1 MLVLSRLRVHLR
13 TVGFLGNFALVE
25 NSVHHT
31 GQLVLPPELHVLS
44 VLVLKKLGSIKYIV
58 YWPSTLF
65 HHRKHRLSAV
75 KIIKKIIF
83 GAIIFSQT
91 MHCEIA
97 AEP

>member
-1 MLVLSRLRVHLR
+1 MHCLGKNYCTKDDFFLMIFTAESVPVLSLLRVHLR

-31 GQLVLPPELHVLS
+31 GQLVLPSELHVLS

-65 HHRKHRLSAV
+65 HHRKQR
-75 KIIKKIIF
+75 F
-83 GAIIFSQT
+83 QQ
-91 MHCEIA
+91 
-97 AEP
+97 